1 MATPGAFKDASPV
14 QLSAI
19 SCVSKTD
26 CVAVGSSGPNA
37 TWKTLA
43 ERWNG
48 VAWTIEPTPD
58 PTGAT
63 RSWLNG
69 VSCSSASACMA
80 VGSSSA
86 GTLAERWD
94 GRAWLL
100 TTTAKLPIDELSQL
114 KSVSCVAA
122 KACTAVGWSENYST
136 EYQLTLAERW
146 NGAAWQLQTTRN
158 AATDSYENAFEAVAC
173 RTSTACL
180 AVGDLSGESLIERW
194 NGGAWYRHKPLL
206 IPSVGEL
213 WGVSCTAAKTCT
225 VVGNSI
231 VGLAAA
237 ARWNGTTWTIEAT
250 PRVGAAE
257 VSLLAV
263 SCTSTTFC
271 EAVGWRT
278 TAQSEL
284 PLLEYWNGV
293 RWVMQRTPSRSPSGD
308 LRAVSC
314 TSPSDCVAVGGSGS
328 EAWNGKEWGL
338 LPAAKS

>member
-1 MATPGAFKDASPV
+1 
-14 QLSAI
+14 
-19 SCVSKTD
+19 
-26 CVAVGSSGPNA
+26 
-37 TWKTLA
+37 
-43 ERWNG
+43 
-48 VAWTIEPTPD
+48 
-58 PTGAT
+58 
-63 RSWLNG
+63 
-69 VSCSSASACMA
+69 MA